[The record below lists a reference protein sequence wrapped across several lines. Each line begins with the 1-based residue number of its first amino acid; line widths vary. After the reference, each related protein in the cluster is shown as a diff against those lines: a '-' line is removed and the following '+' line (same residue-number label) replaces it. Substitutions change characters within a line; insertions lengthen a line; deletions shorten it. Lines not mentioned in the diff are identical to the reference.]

1 MPIKGMTDHA
11 PMFPT
16 IGTLRKGAKKTN
28 ESKPGT
34 DLTYLRFDSEDP
46 LAVRMFAEAYPDQEA
61 LRNIHV
67 FLPNRTADEN
77 MESWVEEWVAG
88 GLVHRCDGE
97 TKVLWRTPAGGYS
110 TEKVPCK
117 NCKGKQV
124 GRLSVIVPEL
134 GRLACITVLT
144 TSIHD
149 IIKLTAQLRAY
160 EALRG
165 DLRGIPFILRRRK
178 EKVSTPGPDGKRLRR
193 EKWLLSIETQPEWTM
208 LQLTAMQRAALPAG
222 EPIEDVD
229 EGHYEDLPQGMSD
242 PFGEEEIDQDT
253 GEVLPPS
260 QPEEV
265 QPEQHWSEGEANR
278 AKMVTT
284 LEKYDFPLEALF
296 KGNGATDWDGLKTVT
311 TGKEAI
317 AKARQWWEANRPDLY
332 EVAEL
337 SPELQAA
344 LAGAAEF

>member
-16 IGTLRKGAKKTN
+16 IGTLRKGAKKTSEN
-28 ESKPGT
+28 KPGA

-222 EPIEDVD
+222 EPVEDVD
-229 EGHYEDLPQGMSD
+229 EGHYEEFPQGISG
-242 PFGEEEIDQDT
+242 PFEEEVEVDQET
-253 GEVLPPS
+253 GEVV
-260 QPEEV
+260 EESAEEGPTFTSLDEFLYRLY
-265 QPEQHWSEGEANR
+265 QEFQLTEQEAR
-278 AKMVTT
+278 AKLKELGFTGWPKNGGARKKSTEMYLAVKKMVQQPVDE
-284 LEKYDFPLEALF
+284 LGFMDEPVEA
-296 KGNGATDWDGLKTVT
+296 
-311 TGKEAI
+311 
-317 AKARQWWEANRPDLY
+317 
-332 EVAEL
+332 
-337 SPELQAA
+337 
-344 LAGAAEF
+344 